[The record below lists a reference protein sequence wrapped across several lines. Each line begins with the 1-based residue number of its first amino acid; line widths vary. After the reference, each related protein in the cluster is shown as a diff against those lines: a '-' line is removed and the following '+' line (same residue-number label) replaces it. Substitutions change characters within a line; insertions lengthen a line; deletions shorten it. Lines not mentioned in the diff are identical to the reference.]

1 MLSLFAAAAAG
12 SGVAQAQEC
21 IARAKNTG
29 MVRAEGITEV
39 VAEIELRCRRPE
51 AGRFGFAADI
61 PEELKIAVELN
72 TRITNAIGDDAVVK
86 LETAPLTYESGGI
99 DLVAHKADSNQPIT
113 DDKFTDG
120 ELSDDGNA
128 IEWTEIPADGVNLNP
143 ETASQKGFNLVIK
156 GLRANASALGDG
168 EDITATVLVGGTAVH
183 SAPLKVADVTTGL
196 QVTADAAELLRCA
209 DDATAAIKIQEG
221 FANAIMSAASTT
233 DDRLVVTF
241 TGIPEGLKVMVPDIV
256 PLATDDPDT
265 TADEAAASFS
275 LDLMD
280 EGRTSGVGKI
290 EDNMGEV
297 ELSATG
303 AGEVVYN
310 LADTAS
316 TLDDE
321 RVELPVTFVRE
332 SEDDPPTIG
341 RGRVTVSFHPVS
353 GVGGDT
359 FEVGAAPLPRF
370 VKSAKTAAIIEVDA
384 CATTLLFPHVFHQSG
399 FDTGIAISNTSP
411 ESGSCAINYHGAG
424 GPDHHESPLIAGG
437 GQLIFTLSSTVD
449 TTGFQGYLVAVCDFR
464 KAYGF
469 ALILDGFGEIAST
482 LGLGYLAVRNPWNK
496 QEGPSRSSPAREKI
510 ALRARLK
517 TIGEPG
523 SRSGFPI
530 SFLALQARASASKA
544 GREPDRSDSRSY
556 AGLQQ
561 QRGESL
567 ADLLRA
573 ASPNSRH
580 RPRRVAGH
588 VPRPR
593 APRSSWR

>member
-1 MLSLFAAAAAG
+1 MLSLFAAAAGG

-21 IARAKNTG
+21 AARAKNTG

-39 VAEIELRCRRPE
+39 VADIELRCWSPE
-51 AGRFGFAADI
+51 ANNFGFIADI
-61 PEELKIAVELN
+61 PATLEIAVELN

-99 DLVAHKADSNQPIT
+99 DLVAHEFDADSAFADSNQSIT
-113 DDKFTDG
+113 DDKFG
-120 ELSDDGNA
+120 NGGLSDDGTT
-128 IEWTEIPADGVNLNP
+128 IEWTEIPADGVNLAP
-143 ETASQKGFNLVIK
+143 GTTTQKGFNLVVK
-156 GLRANASALGDG
+156 GIRANASALGDG

-183 SAPLKVADVTTGL
+183 RAPLKVADVTTGL
-196 QVTADAAELLRCA
+196 AVTADAVEILQCA
-209 DDATAAIKIQEG
+209 DTDDATAAIKIQEG
-221 FANAIMSAASTT
+221 FANAIMSADSATDP
-233 DDRLVVTF
+233 DDRLVLTF
-241 TGIPEGLKVMVPDIV
+241 TGIPEGVSVMVPDIV
-256 PLATDDPDT
+256 PLAADDPAT

-297 ELSATG
+297 ELSASG

-332 SEDDPPTIG
+332 SEDDLPAIG

-359 FEVGAAPLPRF
+359 FEVGGAPLPRF

-384 CATTLLFPHVFHQSG
+384 CATTLLFPYVFHQSG
-399 FDTGIAISNTSP
+399 FDTGIAISNSSS
-411 ESGSCAINYHGAG
+411 ESGSCTINYHGAG
-424 GPDHHESPLIAGG
+424 GPDPHESPLIAGG

-469 ALILDGFGEIAST
+469 ALILDGFGAIDST
-482 LGLGYLAVRNPWNK
+482 LALGYLAVRNPWNK
-496 QEGPSRSSPAREKI
+496 
-510 ALRARLK
+510 
-517 TIGEPG
+517 
-523 SRSGFPI
+523 
-530 SFLALQARASASKA
+530 
-544 GREPDRSDSRSY
+544 
-556 AGLQQ
+556 
-561 QRGESL
+561 
-567 ADLLRA
+567 
-573 ASPNSRH
+573 
-580 RPRRVAGH
+580 
-588 VPRPR
+588 
-593 APRSSWR
+593 

>member
-21 IARAKNTG
+21 IAREKSFT
-29 MVRAEGITEV
+29 VRAEGITEAV
-39 VAEIELRCRRPE
+39 GTIELRCTEPT
-51 AGRFGFAADI
+51 GFGFGSPA
-61 PEELKIAVELN
+61 ELEVTVELN
-72 TRITNAIGDDAVVK
+72 TRITSVIDDDRVVAGLSYTDLSGTGVTDADFAGAK
-86 LETAPLTYESGGI
+86 LSEDGTTITWEITSADVNLGTTGADGFQVTIGGI
-99 DLVAHKADSNQPIT
+99 K
-113 DDKFTDG
+113 
-120 ELSDDGNA
+120 
-128 IEWTEIPADGVNLNP
+128 
-143 ETASQKGFNLVIK
+143 
-156 GLRANASALGDG
+156 ANASAVGDG
-168 EDITATVLVGGTAVH
+168 EDITAVVRVGGAAVH
-183 SAPLKVADVTTGL
+183 SGSLKVADVTTGL
-196 QVTADAAELLRCA
+196 AVTADAAELLRCA
-209 DDATAAIKIQEG
+209 DDDATAAIKIQEG
-221 FANAIMSAASTT
+221 FANAIMSAASATDP

-332 SEDDPPTIG
+332 SEDDLPAIG
-341 RGRVTVSFHPVS
+341 RGHVTVSFHPVS

-359 FEVGAAPLPRF
+359 FEVGGAPLPRF
-370 VKSAKTAAIIEVDA
+370 VKSAKTAAIIEVDT
-384 CATTLLFPHVFHQSG
+384 CATTLLFPFVFNQSG
-399 FDTGIAISNTSP
+399 FDTGIAISNTSS

-437 GQLIFTLSSTVD
+437 GQFIFTLSSTVD

-469 ALILDGFGEIAST
+469 ALILDGFGEIDST

-496 QEGPSRSSPAREKI
+496 
-510 ALRARLK
+510 
-517 TIGEPG
+517 
-523 SRSGFPI
+523 
-530 SFLALQARASASKA
+530 
-544 GREPDRSDSRSY
+544 
-556 AGLQQ
+556 
-561 QRGESL
+561 
-567 ADLLRA
+567 
-573 ASPNSRH
+573 
-580 RPRRVAGH
+580 
-588 VPRPR
+588 
-593 APRSSWR
+593 

>member
-1 MLSLFAAAAAG
+1 MAH
-12 SGVAQAQEC
+12 
-21 IARAKNTG
+21 
-29 MVRAEGITEV
+29 
-39 VAEIELRCRRPE
+39 ELD
-51 AGRFGFAADI
+51 ADS
-61 PEELKIAVELN
+61 AF
-72 TRITNAIGDDAVVK
+72 
-86 LETAPLTYESGGI
+86 
-99 DLVAHKADSNQPIT
+99 ADSNQPIT
-113 DDKFTDG
+113 DDKFG
-120 ELSDDGNA
+120 NGGLSDDGTT
-128 IEWTEIPADGVNLNP
+128 IEWTEIPADGVNLAP
-143 ETASQKGFNLVIK
+143 ETAIRKGFNLVIK
-156 GLRANASALGDG
+156 GIRANASALGDG

-183 SAPLKVADVTTGL
+183 RAPLKVADVTTGL
-196 QVTADAAELLRCA
+196 AVTADAAEILQCA
-209 DDATAAIKIQEG
+209 DTDDATAAIKIQEG
-221 FANAIMSAASTT
+221 FANAIMSAASATDP

-241 TGIPEGLKVMVPDIV
+241 TGIPEGVKVMVPDIV
-256 PLATDDPDT
+256 PLAADDPDT

-297 ELSATG
+297 ELSASG

-332 SEDDPPTIG
+332 SEDDLPAIG

-370 VKSAKTAAIIEVDA
+370 VESAKTAAIIEVDA
-384 CATTLLFPHVFHQSG
+384 CATTLLFPYVFHHTG
-399 FDTGIAISNTSP
+399 FDTGIAISNTSS
-411 ESGSCAINYHGAG
+411 ESGSCTINYHGAG

-469 ALILDGFGEIAST
+469 ALILDGFGEIDST

-496 QEGPSRSSPAREKI
+496 
-510 ALRARLK
+510 
-517 TIGEPG
+517 
-523 SRSGFPI
+523 
-530 SFLALQARASASKA
+530 
-544 GREPDRSDSRSY
+544 
-556 AGLQQ
+556 
-561 QRGESL
+561 
-567 ADLLRA
+567 
-573 ASPNSRH
+573 
-580 RPRRVAGH
+580 
-588 VPRPR
+588 
-593 APRSSWR
+593 

>member
-1 MLSLFAAAAAG
+1 MLSLFAAAVAG

-21 IARAKNTG
+21 IARVKNTG

-51 AGRFGFAADI
+51 ADSFGFAADI

-72 TRITNAIGDDAVVK
+72 THITNAIGDDAVVK

-99 DLVAHKADSNQPIT
+99 DLLAHELDADAAFADSNQPIT

-168 EDITATVLVGGTAVH
+168 EDITANVLLGGTAVN

-196 QVTADAAELLRCA
+196 QVKADAAELLRCA
-209 DDATAAIKIQEG
+209 DIDDATATIEIQEG
-221 FANAIMSAASTT
+221 FANAIMSAASATDP
-233 DDRLVVTF
+233 DDRLVLTF

-256 PLATDDPDT
+256 PPATDDPDT
-265 TADEAAASFS
+265 TADEEAASFS

-297 ELSATG
+297 ELSASG

-332 SEDDPPTIG
+332 SEDDPLAIG

-359 FEVGAAPLPRF
+359 FEVGGAPLPRF

-384 CATTLLFPHVFHQSG
+384 CTTTLLFPYVLHQTG
-399 FDTGIAISNTSP
+399 FDTGISISNTSS

-424 GPDHHESPLIAGG
+424 GPDPHESRLIAGG
-437 GQLIFTLSSTVD
+437 GQWIFTLSSTVD
-449 TTGFQGYLVAVCDFR
+449 TTGFRGYLVAVCDFR

-469 ALILDGFGEIAST
+469 ALILDGFGARYST
-482 LGLGYLAVRNPWNK
+482 LAQGYLAVRDPWNK
-496 QEGPSRSSPAREKI
+496 
-510 ALRARLK
+510 
-517 TIGEPG
+517 
-523 SRSGFPI
+523 
-530 SFLALQARASASKA
+530 
-544 GREPDRSDSRSY
+544 
-556 AGLQQ
+556 
-561 QRGESL
+561 
-567 ADLLRA
+567 
-573 ASPNSRH
+573 
-580 RPRRVAGH
+580 
-588 VPRPR
+588 
-593 APRSSWR
+593 